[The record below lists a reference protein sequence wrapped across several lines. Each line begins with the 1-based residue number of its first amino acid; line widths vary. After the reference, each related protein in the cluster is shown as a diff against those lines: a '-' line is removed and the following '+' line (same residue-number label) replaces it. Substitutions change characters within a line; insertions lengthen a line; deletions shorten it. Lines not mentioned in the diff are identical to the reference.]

1 MHNFF
6 TCSLMG
12 CKGHYNYVKLD
23 FSISAACNQKSYDD
37 LFCVFFINCCLGKFL
52 AKSHRHKV
60 PTIYI
65 SHSHPGFCGTLG
77 FFQRIIGVH

>member
-37 LFCVFFINCCLGKFL
+37 LFCVFLLIAVL
-52 AKSHRHKV
+52 ANSWQSLTDTRYL
-60 PTIYI
+60 PSI
-65 SHSHPGFCGTLG
+65 SAILI
-77 FFQRIIGVH
+77 QRIVEH